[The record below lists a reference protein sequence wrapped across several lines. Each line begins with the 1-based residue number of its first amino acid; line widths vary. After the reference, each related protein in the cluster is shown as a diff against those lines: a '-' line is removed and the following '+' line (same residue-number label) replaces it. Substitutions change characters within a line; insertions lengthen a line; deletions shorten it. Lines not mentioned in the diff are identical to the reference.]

1 MDELLLYIRLED
13 HVLVD
18 DSVAQAVGATD
29 KQMLAALIRDAVAQ
43 QLIERWASAGEPVDL
58 TGPTEVLD
66 RRALGVRLTD
76 KGRARVDALLDRAHD
91 AGQSEELDETTRRA
105 LDQPRVDYATVMS
118 DLANS

>member
-1 MDELLLYIRLED
+1 MDELLLYIGFED

-18 DSVAQAVGATD
+18 DDVAQSMGVAD
-29 KQMLAALIRDAVAQ
+29 KQGLVALIRDAVAQ
-43 QLIERWASAGEPVDL
+43 QLIERWASADEPVDL
-58 TGPTEVLD
+58 TGPLEVLD
-66 RRALGVRLTD
+66 HRALGIRLTD
-76 KGRARVDALLDRAHD
+76 KGRARVDARLDQAQD